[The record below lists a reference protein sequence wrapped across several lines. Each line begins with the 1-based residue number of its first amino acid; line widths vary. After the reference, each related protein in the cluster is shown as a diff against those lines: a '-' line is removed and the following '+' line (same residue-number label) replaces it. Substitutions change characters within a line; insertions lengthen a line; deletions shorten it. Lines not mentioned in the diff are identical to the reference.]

1 MMATHAIRGSKLR
14 SALTILGIVVGIFS
28 VISVMTAM
36 QVLRDT
42 IEEGMSDLGANTFQI
57 SKFVGGFNTTPSER
71 RKWRNRRNITYEQAL
86 QVREKSTFAE
96 AVGIE
101 VWTGGKVVVW
111 QGEKTNPN
119 VGIAG
124 ENVEGLVTNDW
135 SVEIGRGISQRDVDM
150 AHRVIVLGKTVVDKL
165 FPPSI
170 SPIGETVRID
180 GVMYQVVG
188 VFAERGSALGHQSN
202 YAAIPITA
210 HFARYGKSER
220 SVNIM
225 VKAKSREVFDECLEQ
240 ARLILRAARRVP
252 PGEEDDFGY
261 YSNDSLI
268 KQFNEFTLY
277 VRMGILFVSCVA
289 LIAAGV
295 GIMNIMLVS
304 VTERTREIGIRKAI
318 GAKRKDILSQFVIEA
333 VILSQIGGIIGIVA
347 GIAGG
352 NILSVLMEVS
362 VVVPWLW
369 VGIGFAACTLVGLLF
384 GVYPAWKASTLDPI
398 DALRYE

>member
-1 MMATHAIRGSKLR
+1 MHAIRGSKLR

-36 QVLRDT
+36 QVLRDS
-42 IEEGMSDLGANTFQI
+42 IEEGISDLGANTFQMQ
-57 SKFVGGFNTTPSER
+57 KFVGGFNTTAAER
-71 RKWRNRRNITYEQAL
+71 RRMRNRRNITYEQAL
-86 QVREKSTFAE
+86 QVREKITLAE

-101 VWTGGKVVVW
+101 VWTGGKVVLW
-111 QGEKTNPN
+111 QGKKTMPN
-119 VGIAG
+119 IGIAG
-124 ENVEGLVTNDW
+124 ENVEGLITNDMT
-135 SVEIGRGISQRDVDM
+135 VEIGRGLTSQDIDM
-150 AHRVIVLGKTVVDKL
+150 ARRVIILGKTVVDKL

-180 GVMYQVVG
+180 GVMYDVIG
-188 VFAERGSALGHQSN
+188 VFAEKGSALGGHENN

-220 SVNIM
+220 SVHIM
-225 VKAKSREVFDECLEQ
+225 VKAKSREVFDDCVEQ
-240 ARLILRAARRVP
+240 ARFILRTARRVP

-277 VRMGILFVSCVA
+277 VRLGILLVSSIS

-318 GAKRKDILSQFVIEA
+318 GANRKDILSQFIIEA
-333 VILSQIGGIIGIVA
+333 VILCQIGGILGIVA

-352 NILSVLMEVS
+352 NVLSILMEVS
-362 VVVPWLW
+362 VVVPWMW
-369 VGIGFAACTLVGLLF
+369 VGIGFAACTVVGLIF